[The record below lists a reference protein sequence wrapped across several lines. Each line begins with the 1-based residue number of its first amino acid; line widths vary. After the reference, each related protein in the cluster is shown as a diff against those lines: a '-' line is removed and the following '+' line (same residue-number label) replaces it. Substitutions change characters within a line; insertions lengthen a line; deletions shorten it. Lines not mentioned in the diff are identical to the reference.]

1 MQVRVVALGEVH
13 LPVRVTHPGAVCAS
27 AALLLA
33 APLAAAGPC
42 PPIGFGPP
50 HASLDEAAIARL
62 HTLFRDNDR
71 FESGGFLIEQNGVF
85 RSSKPVTQRAR
96 TEVSYCIVLP
106 RGAKL
111 AGLYHT
117 HVANAAFSSRDRDN
131 AARAGVPSYI
141 GTLGSGTL
149 RVLEPELGTA
159 RALPVRTPKPHGDAD
174 DAPAPAGTHVVQW
187 LASAA
192 RRAWELLR
200 TLRPT

>member
-1 MQVRVVALGEVH
+1 M
-13 LPVRVTHPGAVCAS
+13 RVTHPGAACTT
-27 AALLLA
+27 AALLLLA

-42 PPIGFGPP
+42 PPILFGPP
-50 HASLDEAAIARL
+50 HASLDEAAITTL

-71 FESGGFLIEQNGVF
+71 FESGGFLIEQDGVF

-96 TEVSYCIVLP
+96 TEVNYCIVLP
-106 RGAKL
+106 RGATL

-117 HVANAAFSSRDRDN
+117 HVRNAAFSSRDRDN

-159 RALPVRTPKPHGDAD
+159 RALPVRMPKPHGDA
-174 DAPAPAGTHVVQW
+174 AAEPAHASTTIVQW
-187 LASAA
+187 LASTA
-192 RRAWELLR
+192 RRALELLR

>member
-1 MQVRVVALGEVH
+1 
-13 LPVRVTHPGAVCAS
+13 
-27 AALLLA
+27 
-33 APLAAAGPC
+33 
-42 PPIGFGPP
+42 
-50 HASLDEAAIARL
+50 LDEAAIATL
-62 HTLFRDNDR
+62 HTLFRDNER
-71 FESGGFLIEQNGVF
+71 FESGGFVIEQNGVF

-96 TEVSYCIVLP
+96 TEVNDCIGLP

-117 HVANAAFSSRDRDN
+117 HVGNAAFSARDRDN

-159 RALPVRTPKPHGDAD
+159 RALPVRMPKPTGA
-174 DAPAPAGTHVVQW
+174 AEAVPAPAGTTVVQW
-187 LASAA
+187 LASTA